1 MNREQ
6 IILLSKKNLRY
17 MRNRINKKYYP
28 IAKIAEIC
36 GVCVSTIRD
45 RLKRYKIK

>member
-6 IILLSKKNLRY
+6 IILLGKKSLRSL
-17 MRNRINKKYYP
+17 RAKKYGRVT
-28 IAKIAEIC
+28 IDKIAVMC
-36 GVCVSTIRD
+36 GVSITTIRD